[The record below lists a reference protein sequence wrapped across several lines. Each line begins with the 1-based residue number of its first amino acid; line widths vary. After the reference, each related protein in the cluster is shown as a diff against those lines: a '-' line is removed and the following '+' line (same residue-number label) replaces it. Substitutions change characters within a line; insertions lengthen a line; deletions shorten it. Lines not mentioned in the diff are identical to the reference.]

1 MTAPHERE
9 SIQTMAMFDKHKG
22 AKQSTPVSQEP
33 RVSKP
38 TPATTQPPA
47 TSAQVAMI
55 GKGISITGDVMADT
69 NLKIEGRVEGRSIQ
83 CTQDVEIANAGQVK
97 ASIMAKVV
105 KVAGTVSGDIG
116 GSEKVFISN
125 TGRVQGN
132 IIAPRVQL
140 EDGAL
145 FRGSIDMN
153 PAESAKAEKPAA
165 TKQAAAKPAAQEK
178 VTKTAAAAT
187 ESSRKE
193 PSLNL
198 KSG

>member
-1 MTAPHERE
+1 
-9 SIQTMAMFDKHKG
+9 MAMFDKHKT
-22 AKQSTPVSQEP
+22 AKQSTPVSQEHK
-33 RVSKP
+33 VSQ
-38 TPATTQPPA
+38 PAPAATQQPA
-47 TSAQVAMI
+47 ASAQVAMI

-83 CTQDVEIANAGQVK
+83 CTQDVEIANPGQVK

-105 KVAGTVSGDIG
+105 RVAGTVSGDIG

-165 TKQAAAKPAAQEK
+165 AKPAVSNTAAQEK
-178 VTKTAAAAT
+178 GTKSAAPAA
-187 ESSRKE
+187 EASRKE
-193 PSLNL
+193 PGLNL

>member
-1 MTAPHERE
+1 
-9 SIQTMAMFDKHKG
+9 MAMFDKHKG

-47 TSAQVAMI
+47 ASAQVAMI

-83 CTQDVEIANAGQVK
+83 CTHDVEIANAGQVK

-165 TKQAAAKPAAQEK
+165 AKQAVSKPAAQEK
-178 VTKTAAAAT
+178 VTKPAAHAT

>member
-1 MTAPHERE
+1 
-9 SIQTMAMFDKHKG
+9 MAMFDKHKSG
-22 AKQSTPVSQEP
+22 KQSTPATQEP
-33 RVSKP
+33 RVSQP
-38 TPATTQPPA
+38 TPAAKQPPA
-47 TSAQVAMI
+47 ASAQVAMI
-55 GKGISITGDVMADT
+55 GRGISITGDVMADT

-83 CTQDVEIANAGQVK
+83 CTQDVEIAGPGQVK

-105 KVAGTVSGDIG
+105 KVSGTVSGDIG

-153 PAESAKAEKPAA
+153 PAESKKAEKPAA
-165 TKQAAAKPAAQEK
+165 AKQAPAKQAVQEKAAKSAAPAAD
-178 VTKTAAAAT
+178 A
-187 ESSRKE
+187 SRKE